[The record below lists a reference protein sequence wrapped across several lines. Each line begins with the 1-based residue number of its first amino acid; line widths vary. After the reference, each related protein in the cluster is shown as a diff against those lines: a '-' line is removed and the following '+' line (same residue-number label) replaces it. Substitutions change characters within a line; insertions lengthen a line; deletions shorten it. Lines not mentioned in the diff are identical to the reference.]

1 MYLLTKEELI
11 WTIKNSK
18 EYPSND
24 NNIVKENISAYI
36 PRPSKDLKEAIKEVN
51 DIESGKIH
59 TKGYHDI
66 EAMIKDILK

>member
-1 MYLLTKEELI
+1 MDN
-11 WTIKNSK
+11 KNSK

-24 NNIVKENISAYI
+24 STNNNNIVKENISAYI
-36 PRPSKDLKEAIKEVN
+36 PKIKAPEPSKDLKEAIKEVN